1 MKETIIFAP
10 GLSGTELLRSLAK
23 FGINTFGYR
32 VMNAVD
38 LSRMAFMKSGIALTA
53 AFLPRKDE
61 PAVIDSILR
70 DIPYFKSASY
80 ADAESMA
87 AALYT
92 LRSLIPE
99 EELTTIHKCLP
110 QGEFPEKNALE
121 WQEDPNNKEKPG
133 SVDHQHFPVRS
144 GQRDLNPRPLDP
156 QSSALPSYAIPRAA
170 CFLLPATA
178 NIPKI
183 KAFVNWSSSKIIRQL
198 FCCVCLCKGLQ
209 SLLWALR
216 PFLCC
221 AGKCGRIGAAAKE
234 ETR

>member
-1 MKETIIFAP
+1 MNIDKIETKIRRGDGDFNDIHDYAAEY
-10 GLSGTELLRSLAK
+10 GK
-23 FGINTFGYR
+23 NTAIQVR
-32 VMNAVD
+32 
-38 LSRMAFMKSGIALTA
+38 RQIEK
-53 AFLPRKDE
+53 
-61 PAVIDSILR
+61 
-70 DIPYFKSASY
+70 
-80 ADAESMA
+80 
-87 AALYT
+87 
-92 LRSLIPE
+92 
-99 EELTTIHKCLP
+99 
-110 QGEFPEKNALE
+110 EFPEKNALE

-156 QSSALPSYAIPRAA
+156 QSSALPSYAIPGAA